1 MGFAPT
7 DIIIAMGALLG
18 VLTAIEHRRG
28 VYAEGDAIPR
38 RLAALVVAGMV
49 AIGIAESVRGF
60 LYLVLMPIGAY
71 KVAQVVAAPFAGWWI
86 RRRGP

>member
-7 DIIIAMGALLG
+7 DIIIAMGALCG

-28 VYAEGDAIPR
+28 VYAEGDAIAR
-38 RLAALVVAGMV
+38 RLAALVMAGMV
-49 AIGIAESVRGF
+49 AIGFAESVRGF

-71 KVAQVVAAPFAGWWI
+71 KVAQVVAAPFLGRL
-86 RRRGP
+86 RRKVG